1 MKYYIIAGETSGD
14 LHGASLIKSL
24 KEYDADASFT
34 IVGGDRMR
42 EASGEEP
49 VLHTSSMSFMGF
61 VEVLANIRTV
71 AKNLKTVKRSVL
83 AHRPDALVL
92 IDFPGFN
99 LKIAE
104 YAKKNGI
111 PVHYYISPKV
121 WAWNEGRV
129 NKIKR
134 IVDRMYCILPFEV
147 KFYKRWGMEVDYVG
161 NPLLD
166 AIASHAP
173 NPNFRKANRLSERP
187 IIALLPG
194 SRKMEISKLL
204 PLMAKVSR
212 MFPVHQFVIA
222 GAPNFSLQDYRP
234 YMEGE
239 EIPIVFDATYDLL
252 QHAEAAIVTSG
263 TATLETALFRVPQVV
278 VYKANPLTV
287 SIARSV
293 IKVRFISL
301 VNLIMDMLAVRELIQ
316 KDATPDAVA
325 DELHLLINDPEYRA
339 NIMENYDMLAEQI
352 GEPGASKRTAR
363 LLVDYLKASDK
374 QDQ

>member
-24 KEYDADASFT
+24 KEYDNEASFV
-34 IVGGDRMR
+34 IVGGDRMH

-49 VLHTSSMSFMGF
+49 ILHSSSMSFMGLI
-61 VEVLANIRTV
+61 EVLANIRTV
-71 AKNLKTVKRSVL
+71 AKNLKTVKRSVIK
-83 AHRPDALVL
+83 HKPDVLIL

-99 LKIAE
+99 LKVAE
-104 YAKKNGI
+104 HAKKHGI
-111 PVHYYISPKV
+111 NVYYYISPKV
-121 WAWNEGRV
+121 WAWNEKRV
-129 NKIKR
+129 EKIKR
-134 IVDRMYCILPFEV
+134 IVDRMFCILPFEID
-147 KFYKRWGMEVDYVG
+147 FYQKWGMEVDYVG

-166 AIASHAP
+166 AIASFTP
-173 NPNFRKANRLSERP
+173 NPDFRQANKLTDRP

-204 PLMAKVSR
+204 PLMAHVSH

-222 GAPNFSLQDYRP
+222 GAPNFSVQDYRN
-234 YMEGE
+234 YLDGRD
-239 EIPIVFDATYDLL
+239 IPVVFNATYDLL
-252 QHAEAAIVTSG
+252 KNAEAAIVTSG

-278 VYKANPLTV
+278 VYKANPITV

-316 KDATPDAVA
+316 KGANPDAVA

-339 NIMENYDMLAEQI
+339 NIMENYDILAQKI
-352 GEPGASKRTAR
+352 GGPGASTRTAK
-363 LLVDYLKASDK
+363 LIVEYLK
-374 QDQ
+374 QDVG